1 MPHTA
6 RDTRITN
13 PTPELQALLR
23 DALSDGPAQA
33 AIPSFASQRTVWQL
47 VPPPPHGQ
55 PERRSVT
62 NADVQ
67 RELRRVYLES
77 IRALVAA
84 VEAKDP
90 YTEKHSVVVSYY
102 CEVLAQRLRLSSE
115 LVETLKTA
123 AILHDIG
130 KIGIPDAIL
139 KKPAPL
145 TQSEFHAVRLHP
157 QHAVQ
162 IIEHASF
169 LSAELPLVL
178 HHHERY
184 DGWGYPSGLAGE
196 QIPLGARV
204 LAVADSIDTM
214 LSPRSYKPSYDI
226 EHVRRELAAGAGRQF
241 DPHVAAVAGEW
252 LSESPGDIVI
262 HPIAV
267 ATA

>member
-1 MPHTA
+1 MPHA
-6 RDTRITN
+6 AHNIRIADHE
-13 PTPELQALLR
+13 PGFRPLWM
-23 DALSDGPAQA
+23 DSLSDGHTQA
-33 AIPSFASQRTVWQL
+33 AVASIVSQRTVWQFMPS
-47 VPPPPHGQ
+47 PPQGQ

-67 RELRRVYLES
+67 RELRRIYIES

-102 CEVLAQRLRLSSE
+102 CEVLAHRLRLSPQ
-115 LVETLKTA
+115 LVETLQTA

-145 TQSEFHAVRLHP
+145 TRGEFDTVRMHP
-157 QHAVQ
+157 QRAVQ

-184 DGWGYPSGLAGE
+184 DGWGYPRGLAGE
-196 QIPLGARV
+196 AIPLGARV

-226 EHVRRELAAGAGRQF
+226 EHVRRELTGGAGRQF
-241 DPHVAAVAGEW
+241 DPDVAAVADEW
-252 LSESPGDIVI
+252 LRDSPGDIVI

-267 ATA
+267 PAG